1 MIRAI
6 ALDDEEPALRV
17 IDAFCQKTE
26 GQIRLEKTFT
36 QPVEAIKYLKKFPVD
51 LIFLDINMPGISGV
65 EFAKQLDPGIMI
77 VFSTAY
83 SEYAVEGFNLQA
95 IDYLM
100 KPIAYDRFLQAVNKA
115 KQQMENQLVSNEKP
129 YLSVRANY
137 SLLRIYNEN
146 ILYIEGMDDYLK
158 IHVKD
163 QRPIVVRM
171 TMKSVEEKL
180 PSKEFVRVHRSFI
193 VPLSRIDKI
202 RNKII
207 HLQGVEIPI
216 GNKYEE
222 IIGKK
227 YEG

>member
-1 MIRAI
+1 
-6 ALDDEEPALRV
+6 
-17 IDAFCQKTE
+17 
-26 GQIRLEKTFT
+26 
-36 QPVEAIKYLKKFPVD
+36 
-51 LIFLDINMPGISGV
+51 
-65 EFAKQLDPGIMI
+65 
-77 VFSTAY
+77 
-83 SEYAVEGFNLQA
+83 
-95 IDYLM
+95 
-100 KPIAYDRFLQAVNKA
+100 
-115 KQQMENQLVSNEKP
+115 
-129 YLSVRANY
+129 
-137 SLLRIYNEN
+137 
-146 ILYIEGMDDYLK
+146 
-158 IHVKD
+158 VKD

-207 HLQGVEIPI
+207 HLQDVEIPI

>member
-1 MIRAI
+1 
-6 ALDDEEPALRV
+6 LD
-17 IDAFCQKTE
+17 
-26 GQIRLEKTFT
+26 
-36 QPVEAIKYLKKFPVD
+36 
-51 LIFLDINMPGISGV
+51 
-65 EFAKQLDPGIMI
+65 FAKQLDPGIMVI
-77 VFSTAY
+77 FSTAY

-137 SLLRIYNEN
+137 SLLRIYTEN

-180 PSKEFVRVHRSFI
+180 PSNEFVRVHRSFI

-222 IIGKK
+222 SIAAK
-227 YEG
+227 YQG